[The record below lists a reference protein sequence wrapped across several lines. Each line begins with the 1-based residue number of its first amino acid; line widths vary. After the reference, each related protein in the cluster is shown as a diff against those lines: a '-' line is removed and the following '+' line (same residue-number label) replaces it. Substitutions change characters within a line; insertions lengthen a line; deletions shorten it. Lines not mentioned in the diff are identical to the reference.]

1 MLLAAGCGFGSGS
14 DPKPPASRPATGT
27 GPYPTPP
34 HASPAAPLPSTTNTA
49 TPKGGVPTPGSVD
62 QRDATAV
69 SRAALTVMLTS
80 DTTTDITPHD
90 ANLRAVRAGWCTEDF
105 ARQIRDTPP
114 RSAPGATWTTWTRHR
129 AYTTVNLRPA
139 QDAGRPGDDA
149 THALRQWSVTTTAR
163 GRDGWNGPPDIVA
176 AFVELSRPA
185 DGDPWR
191 VAGVSL
197 Q

>member
-1 MLLAAGCGFGSGS
+1 
-14 DPKPPASRPATGT
+14 
-27 GPYPTPP
+27 
-34 HASPAAPLPSTTNTA
+34 
-49 TPKGGVPTPGSVD
+49 
-62 QRDATAV
+62 
-69 SRAALTVMLTS
+69 
-80 DTTTDITPHD
+80 
-90 ANLRAVRAGWCTEDF
+90 
-105 ARQIRDTPP
+105 
-114 RSAPGATWTTWTRHR
+114 TRHR